1 MESSSSKCQ
10 HTNDCINRMEV
21 VFTNKVTKSYES
33 TTIIHTIP
41 LSKSFQSDLP
51 SVSRVDLPTLDLP
64 TKATC
69 GDSLSSS
76 NVGSGQT
83 VARMFGVQICTGPKE
98 SNYSKHKK
106 SYDFLAAAL
115 HILPTY
121 LDNKPKNAQL
131 LVIMVEVNLNR
142 QIDFMR
148 VNFHKIS
155 SQVPGPLIL

>member
-1 MESSSSKCQ
+1 MDVSSSKCQ

-21 VFTNKVTKSYES
+21 VVTNKVINLPQSS
-33 TTIIHTIP
+33 TPSHFQT
-41 LSKSFQSDLP
+41 SFQSDLP

-83 VARMFGVQICTGPKE
+83 VACMFGVQICTGPKE
-98 SNYSKHKK
+98 FNSSKHKK
-106 SYDFLAAAL
+106 SVAL

-131 LVIMVEVNLNR
+131 LVIMVDVNMNG
-142 QIDFMR
+142 QINFMR
-148 VNFHKIS
+148 VKFHKIS
-155 SQVPGPLIL
+155 SQAPGPLIL